1 MVYAA
6 YIAMTTPATRP
17 SWLFLSN
24 HGYVLL
30 CIARDPSIRISELAD
45 RVGIGERAAQKIIAD
60 LVADGYVTR
69 ARDGRRNR
77 YTINRDAQ
85 LRHPLFSDL
94 PIGPLVDALSNGDK
108 PSSTK

>member
-1 MVYAA
+1 ML
-6 YIAMTTPATRP
+6 TTPTTRP

-30 CIARDPSIRISELAD
+30 CIALDPSIRISEIAD

-69 ARDGRRNR
+69 SRDGRRNR
-77 YTINRDAQ
+77 YTINRGAR
-85 LRHPLFSDL
+85 LRHPLLSDL
-94 PIGPLVDALSNGDK
+94 PIGPLVDALSNGQK
-108 PSSTK
+108 PSPAR

>member
-1 MVYAA
+1 MS
-6 YIAMTTPATRP
+6 TTATRS

-45 RVGIGERAAQKIIAD
+45 RVGIGERAVQKIIAD

-69 ARDGRRNR
+69 TRDGRRNR
-77 YTINRDAQ
+77 YTINRKAR
-85 LRHPLFSDL
+85 LRHPLFADL
-94 PIGPLVDALSNGDK
+94 PIRPLVDALTDGNK
-108 PSSTK
+108 PTSAR

>member
-1 MVYAA
+1 MSTV
-6 YIAMTTPATRP
+6 PTRP

-69 ARDGRRNR
+69 TRDGRRNR
-77 YTINRDAQ
+77 YTINREAQ
-85 LRHPLFSDL
+85 LRHPLFVDL
-94 PIGPLVDALSNGDK
+94 PIGPLVDALMDGHK
-108 PSSTK
+108 PSSAR

>member
-1 MVYAA
+1 MS
-6 YIAMTTPATRP
+6 TTPARP

-24 HGYVLL
+24 HGNVLL

-60 LVADGYVTR
+60 LAADGYITR
-69 ARDGRRNR
+69 TKDGRRNR
-77 YTINRDAQ
+77 YTINREAR

-94 PIGPLVDALSNGDK
+94 TIEPLVDALSDGHK
-108 PSSTK
+108 PSSAK